1 MANYIDKKEF
11 HAEMVKCKRSGVLS
25 DRAIRYFQLMANEI
39 SKTYYYN
46 HPEDKD
52 DAKARAVQDCFRYW
66 KGFKESNVVQVQ
78 FIDNFK
84 ERDKVV
90 VEIINCRTFVFVAT
104 EKPKKTNEFQICDTI
119 NRSLKSLILAINNS
133 HVEVME
139 GFLDTIKKKLTIMDK
154 HNADDLTIKSKVQIV
169 SQDPI
174 IAAPAPKKSEALPE
188 KAIAA
193 AQNVIE
199 FKNPPDAFCYY
210 TSTVR
215 NGILKVFNELYPDVH
230 KAANRISL
238 TSFND
243 HQQRF
248 YNI

>member
-1 MANYIDKKEF
+1 MANYINKREF
-11 HAEMVKCKRSGVLS
+11 HDEMVKCKRSGQLS
-25 DRAIRYFQLMANEI
+25 NKAIAYFQLMANEI
-39 SKTYYYN
+39 AKTYYYN

-90 VEIINCRTFVFVAT
+90 VEIMNCRTFVFVAT
-104 EKPKKTNEFQICDTI
+104 ENPKKANEFQICDTI

-133 HVEVME
+133 HVDVME

-154 HNADDLTIKSKVQIV
+154 HNADDLSIKSKVQIV

-174 IAAPAPKKSEALPE
+174 IAITTKKSELPE
-188 KAIAA
+188 KASPH
-193 AQNVIE
+193 NVIE

>member
-1 MANYIDKKEF
+1 MANYLDKKEF
-11 HAEMVKCKRSGVLS
+11 HDEMVKCKKAGQLS
-25 DRAIRYFQLMANEI
+25 NKAIAYFQLMANEI
-39 SKTYYYN
+39 SRTYYYN
-46 HPEDKD
+46 QPEDRD

-78 FIDNFK
+78 FIGNFVEK
-84 ERDKVV
+84 DKVV
-90 VEIINCRTFVFVAT
+90 IEITNHRTFVFVAT
-104 EKPKKTNEFQICDTI
+104 ENPQKANEFKICDTI
-119 NRSLKSLILAINNS
+119 NRSLKSLILTINNS
-133 HVEVME
+133 HVDVME

-154 HNADDLTIKSKVQIV
+154 FNADDLSVKSKMQVV
-169 SQDPI
+169 SQDVI
-174 IAAPAPKKSEALPE
+174 ISMPTKKSSDIPE
-188 KAIAA
+188 KASLHT
-193 AQNVIE
+193 VME

-215 NGILKVFNELYPDVH
+215 NGILKVFNELYDDVH